1 MSRQPERDQ
10 KAVLQF
16 VERFAL
22 VLADAGM
29 ARMPARVFAAL
40 IASDSGRLTAAELV
54 EQLRVSPAAIS
65 GAVRYLVQLNL
76 AAREREPGCRRDRY
90 RVLDDTWYQAALRR
104 DQMVSRWESAAR
116 EGVEALGADTPA
128 GARIAETLAYF
139 EFVQEEMPAIL
150 KRWQERKAQL
160 RAAQAHG

>member
-1 MSRQPERDQ
+1 
-10 KAVLQF
+10 
-16 VERFAL
+16 
-22 VLADAGM
+22 
-29 ARMPARVFAAL
+29 MPARVFAAL

-76 AAREREPGCRRDRY
+76 ATREREPGCRRDQY

-116 EGVEALGADTPA
+116 EGVEALGAGTPA